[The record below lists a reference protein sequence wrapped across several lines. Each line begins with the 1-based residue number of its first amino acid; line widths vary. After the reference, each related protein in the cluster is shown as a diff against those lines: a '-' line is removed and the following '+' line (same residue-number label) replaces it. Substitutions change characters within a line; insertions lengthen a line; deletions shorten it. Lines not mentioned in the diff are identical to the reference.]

1 MQRGCPRRLWNG
13 TTWLGSGDGAAPSL
27 AHRPLFV
34 DHEHERV
41 VHLDLGGAQFPGL
54 GAGEQ
59 VIVLVVPNLFHDG
72 VTVAVLDVM
81 LPPVNLLLGVDHVAV
96 DLVHRERHVIV
107 VEELVDKR
115 D

>member
-1 MQRGCPRRLWNG
+1 MGRP
-13 TTWLGSGDGAAPSL
+13 PSL

-59 VIVLVVPNLFHDG
+59 VIVLVVPNL
-72 VTVAVLDVM
+72 
-81 LPPVNLLLGVDHVAV
+81 LPSP
-96 DLVHRERHVIV
+96 I
-107 VEELVDKR
+107 ELVFDLRQAGNSALVRR
-115 D
+115 DEHL